1 MTEIKKTYKNYVDGK
16 YVRSESGK
24 TYTIELK
31 SESYELP
38 LTSKKDLRDAVTS
51 SKKGFDS
58 WNKLSQYNRTQI
70 IYRLSEMI
78 EGNRDSYVELLVDH
92 GLTKSTA
99 NKDIDNAINTIVWYA
114 GLADKWEQ
122 LTGNL
127 NPVDGEF
134 FNISHQEPLGVVFTL
149 NSDEVSIDKLIRSFL
164 PSLSIGCSVISFSEK
179 NAVLSL
185 KLAEDVNN
193 SDLPSGSLNLLSGD
207 FTKVFDDISRH
218 VEINALASYK
228 KLNKES
234 LKTINEN
241 ASTSVKRIFHLP
253 SEDGLSSILPFI
265 ETKTVWHPKGR

>member
-24 TYTIELK
+24 TYTIDLK

-58 WNKLSQYNRTQI
+58 WKGLSQYNKTQI
-70 IYRLSEMI
+70 IYRLSEML
-78 EGNRDSYVELLVDH
+78 EGNRDSYVDLLLEH

-99 NKDIDNAINTIVWYA
+99 NKDIDNAINTLVWYA

-134 FNISHQEPLGVVFTL
+134 FNISHQEPLGIVFTL
-149 NSDEVSIDKLIRSFL
+149 NSDEVSIDKLVRSFL
-164 PSLSIGCSVISFSEK
+164 PALSTGCSVINLSEK

-193 SDLPSGSLNLLSGD
+193 SDIPAGTLNLLSGD
-207 FTKVFDDISRH
+207 FSKVFDDVSRH
-218 VEINALASYK
+218 GEINAFASYK
-228 KLNKES
+228 KLNKEI

>member
-24 TYTIELK
+24 TYTIDLK

-58 WNKLSQYNRTQI
+58 WKGLSQYNKTQI
-70 IYRLSEMI
+70 IYRLSEML
-78 EGNRDSYVELLVDH
+78 EGNRDSYVDLLLEH

-99 NKDIDNAINTIVWYA
+99 NKDIDNAINTLVWYA

-134 FNISHQEPLGVVFTL
+134 FNISHQEPLGIVFTL
-149 NSDEVSIDKLIRSFL
+149 NSDEVSIDKLVRSFL
-164 PSLSIGCSVISFSEK
+164 PALSTGCSVINLSEK

-193 SDLPSGSLNLLSGD
+193 SDIPAGTLNLLSGD
-207 FTKVFDDISRH
+207 FSKVFDDVSRH
-218 VEINALASYK
+218 VEINAFASYK
-228 KLNKES
+228 KLNKEI

-241 ASTSVKRIFHLP
+241 ASTSVKRIFQLP

>member
-92 GLTKSTA
+92 GLTKSAA

>member
-24 TYTIELK
+24 TYTIDLK

-58 WNKLSQYNRTQI
+58 WKGLSQYNKTQI
-70 IYRLSEMI
+70 IYRLSEML
-78 EGNRDSYVELLVDH
+78 EGNRDSYVDLLLEH
-92 GLTKSTA
+92 GLTKPTA
-99 NKDIDNAINTIVWYA
+99 NKDIDNAINTLVWYA

-134 FNISHQEPLGVVFTL
+134 FNISHQEPLGIVFTL
-149 NSDEVSIDKLIRSFL
+149 NSDEVSIDKLVRSFL
-164 PSLSIGCSVISFSEK
+164 PALSTGCSVINLSEK

-193 SDLPSGSLNLLSGD
+193 SDIPAGTLNLLSGD
-207 FTKVFDDISRH
+207 FSKVFDDVSRH
-218 VEINALASYK
+218 VEINAFASYK
-228 KLNKES
+228 KLNKEI

>member
-70 IYRLSEMI
+70 IYRLSEML

-92 GLTKSTA
+92 VLTKSAA

>member
-24 TYTIELK
+24 TYTVELK

-38 LTSKKDLRDAVTS
+38 FTSKKDLRDAVTS

-70 IYRLSEMI
+70 IYRLSEML

-92 GLTKSTA
+92 GLTKSAA

>member
-24 TYTIELK
+24 TYTIDLK

-58 WNKLSQYNRTQI
+58 WKGLSQYNKTQI
-70 IYRLSEMI
+70 IYRLSEML
-78 EGNRDSYVELLVDH
+78 EGNRDSYVDLLLEH

-99 NKDIDNAINTIVWYA
+99 NKDIDNAINTLVWYA

-134 FNISHQEPLGVVFTL
+134 FNISHQEPLGIVFTL
-149 NSDEVSIDKLIRSFL
+149 NSDEVSIDKLVRSFL
-164 PSLSIGCSVISFSEK
+164 PALSTGCSVINLSEK

-193 SDLPSGSLNLLSGD
+193 SDIPAGTLNLLSGD
-207 FTKVFDDISRH
+207 LSKVFDDVSRH
-218 VEINALASYK
+218 VEINAFASYK
-228 KLNKES
+228 KLNKEI

>member
-24 TYTIELK
+24 TYTIDLK

-58 WNKLSQYNRTQI
+58 WKGLSQYNKTQI
-70 IYRLSEMI
+70 IYRLSEML
-78 EGNRDSYVELLVDH
+78 EGNRDSYVDLLLEH

-99 NKDIDNAINTIVWYA
+99 NKDIDNAINTLVWYA

-134 FNISHQEPLGVVFTL
+134 FNISHQEPLGIVFTL
-149 NSDEVSIDKLIRSFL
+149 NSDEVSIDKLVRSFL
-164 PSLSIGCSVISFSEK
+164 PALSTGCSVINLSEK

-193 SDLPSGSLNLLSGD
+193 SDIPAGTLNLLSGD
-207 FTKVFDDISRH
+207 FSKVFDDVSRH
-218 VEINALASYK
+218 VEINAFASYK
-228 KLNKES
+228 KLNKEI

-241 ASTSVKRIFHLP
+241 SSTSVKRIFHLP

>member
-38 LTSKKDLRDAVTS
+38 LISKKDLRDAVTS

-70 IYRLSEMI
+70 IYRLSEML

-92 GLTKSTA
+92 GLTKSAA

>member
-70 IYRLSEMI
+70 IYRLSEML

-92 GLTKSTA
+92 GLTKSAA

>member
-24 TYTIELK
+24 TYTIDLK

-58 WNKLSQYNRTQI
+58 WKGLSQYNKTQI
-70 IYRLSEMI
+70 IYRLSEML
-78 EGNRDSYVELLVDH
+78 EGNRDSYVDLLLEH

-99 NKDIDNAINTIVWYA
+99 NKDIDNAINTLVWYA

-134 FNISHQEPLGVVFTL
+134 FNISHQEPLGIVFTL
-149 NSDEVSIDKLIRSFL
+149 NSDEVSIDKLVRSFL
-164 PSLSIGCSVISFSEK
+164 PALSTGCSVINLSEK

-193 SDLPSGSLNLLSGD
+193 SDIPAGTLNLLSGD
-207 FTKVFDDISRH
+207 FSKVFDDVSRH
-218 VEINALASYK
+218 VEINAFASYK
-228 KLNKES
+228 KLNKEI

-241 ASTSVKRIFHLP
+241 ASTSVNRIFHLP

>member
-24 TYTIELK
+24 TYTIDLK

-58 WNKLSQYNRTQI
+58 WKGLSQYNKTQI
-70 IYRLSEMI
+70 IYRLSEML
-78 EGNRDSYVELLVDH
+78 EGNRDSYVDLLLEH

-99 NKDIDNAINTIVWYA
+99 NKDIDNAINTLVWYA

-134 FNISHQEPLGVVFTL
+134 FNISHQEPLGIVFTL
-149 NSDEVSIDKLIRSFL
+149 NSDEVSIDKLVRSFL
-164 PSLSIGCSVISFSEK
+164 PALSTGCSVINLSEK

-193 SDLPSGSLNLLSGD
+193 SDIPAGTLNLLSGD
-207 FTKVFDDISRH
+207 FSKVFDDVSRH
-218 VEINALASYK
+218 VEINAFASYK
-228 KLNKES
+228 KLNKEI
-234 LKTINEN
+234 LKAINEN

>member
-24 TYTIELK
+24 TYTIDLK

-70 IYRLSEMI
+70 IYRLSEML

-92 GLTKSTA
+92 GLTKSAA

>member
-24 TYTIELK
+24 TYTIDLK

-38 LTSKKDLRDAVTS
+38 HTSKKDLRDAVTS

-58 WNKLSQYNRTQI
+58 WKGLSQYNKTQI
-70 IYRLSEMI
+70 IYRLSEML
-78 EGNRDSYVELLVDH
+78 EGNRDSYVDLLLEH

-99 NKDIDNAINTIVWYA
+99 NKDIDNAINTLVWYA

-134 FNISHQEPLGVVFTL
+134 FNISHQEPLGIVFTL
-149 NSDEVSIDKLIRSFL
+149 NSDEVSIDKLVRSFL
-164 PSLSIGCSVISFSEK
+164 PALSTGCSVINLSEK

-193 SDLPSGSLNLLSGD
+193 SDIPAGTLNLLSGD
-207 FTKVFDDISRH
+207 FSKVFDDVSRH
-218 VEINALASYK
+218 VEINAFASYK
-228 KLNKES
+228 KLNKEI

>member
-70 IYRLSEMI
+70 IYRLSEML

-92 GLTKSTA
+92 GLTKSAA

-164 PSLSIGCSVISFSEK
+164 QSPSE
-179 NAVLSL
+179 
-185 KLAEDVNN
+185 
-193 SDLPSGSLNLLSGD
+193 LNLVRD
-207 FTKVFDDISRH
+207 
-218 VEINALASYK
+218 
-228 KLNKES
+228 KLNLVRVES
-234 LKTINEN
+234 YDLQ
-241 ASTSVKRIFHLP
+241 LP
-253 SEDGLSSILPFI
+253 VLFCIRYARYHFCSYYILIGKFF
-265 ETKTVWHPKGR
+265 KNN

>member
-70 IYRLSEMI
+70 IYRLSEML

-92 GLTKSTA
+92 GLTKSAA

-179 NAVLSL
+179 NAVLYL

>member
-24 TYTIELK
+24 TYTIDLK

-58 WNKLSQYNRTQI
+58 WKGLSQYNKTQI
-70 IYRLSEMI
+70 IYRLSEML
-78 EGNRDSYVELLVDH
+78 EGNRDSYVDLLLEH

-99 NKDIDNAINTIVWYA
+99 NKDIDNAINTLVWYA

-134 FNISHQEPLGVVFTL
+134 FNISHQEPLGIVFTL
-149 NSDEVSIDKLIRSFL
+149 NSDEVSIDKLLRSFI
-164 PSLSIGCSVISFSEK
+164 PALSTGCSVINLSEK

-193 SDLPSGSLNLLSGD
+193 SDIPAGTLNLLSGD
-207 FTKVFDDISRH
+207 FSKVFDDVSRH
-218 VEINALASYK
+218 VEINAFASYK
-228 KLNKES
+228 KLNKEI

>member
-24 TYTIELK
+24 TYTIDLK

-58 WNKLSQYNRTQI
+58 WKGLSQYNKTQI
-70 IYRLSEMI
+70 IYRLSEML
-78 EGNRDSYVELLVDH
+78 EGNRDSYVDLLLEH

-99 NKDIDNAINTIVWYA
+99 NKDIDNAINTLVWYA

-134 FNISHQEPLGVVFTL
+134 FNISHQEPLGIVFTL
-149 NSDEVSIDKLIRSFL
+149 NSDEVSIDKLVRSFL
-164 PSLSIGCSVISFSEK
+164 PALSTGCSVINLSEK

-185 KLAEDVNN
+185 KLAEDVN
-193 SDLPSGSLNLLSGD
+193 
-207 FTKVFDDISRH
+207 RH
-218 VEINALASYK
+218 VDIIAFASYK
-228 KLNKES
+228 KLNKEI

>member
-31 SESYELP
+31 SDSYELP

-58 WNKLSQYNRTQI
+58 WNGLSQYNKTQI
-70 IYRLSEMI
+70 IYRLSEML
-78 EGNRDSYVELLVDH
+78 EGNRDSYVDLLLEH

-99 NKDIDNAINTIVWYA
+99 NKDIDNAINTLVWYA

-134 FNISHQEPLGVVFTL
+134 FNISHQEPLGIVFTL
-149 NSDEVSIDKLIRSFL
+149 NSDEVSIDKLVRSFL
-164 PSLSIGCSVISFSEK
+164 PALSTGCSVINLSEK

-193 SDLPSGSLNLLSGD
+193 SDIPAGTLNLLSGD
-207 FTKVFDDISRH
+207 FSKVFDDVSRH
-218 VEINALASYK
+218 VEINAFASYK
-228 KLNKES
+228 KLNKEI

>member
-24 TYTIELK
+24 TYTIDLK

-51 SKKGFDS
+51 SKKGYDS
-58 WNKLSQYNRTQI
+58 WKGLSQYNKTQI
-70 IYRLSEMI
+70 IYRLSEML
-78 EGNRDSYVELLVDH
+78 EGNRDSYVDLLLEH

-99 NKDIDNAINTIVWYA
+99 NKDIDNAINTLVWYA

-134 FNISHQEPLGVVFTL
+134 FNISHQEPLGIVFTL
-149 NSDEVSIDKLIRSFL
+149 NSDEVSIDKLVRSFL
-164 PSLSIGCSVISFSEK
+164 PALSTGCSVINLSEK

-193 SDLPSGSLNLLSGD
+193 SDIPAGTLNLLSGD
-207 FTKVFDDISRH
+207 FSKVFDDVSRH
-218 VEINALASYK
+218 VEINAFASYK
-228 KLNKES
+228 KLNKEI

>member
-24 TYTIELK
+24 TYTIDLK

-58 WNKLSQYNRTQI
+58 WKGLSQYNKTQI
-70 IYRLSEMI
+70 IYRLSEML
-78 EGNRDSYVELLVDH
+78 EVNRDSYVDLLLEH

-99 NKDIDNAINTIVWYA
+99 NKDIDNAINTLVWYA

-134 FNISHQEPLGVVFTL
+134 FNISHQEPLGIVFTL
-149 NSDEVSIDKLIRSFL
+149 NSDEVSIDKLVRSFL
-164 PSLSIGCSVISFSEK
+164 PALSTGCSVINLSEK

-193 SDLPSGSLNLLSGD
+193 SDIPAGTLNLLSGD
-207 FTKVFDDISRH
+207 FSKVFDDVSRH
-218 VEINALASYK
+218 VEINAFASYK
-228 KLNKES
+228 KLNKEI

>member
-24 TYTIELK
+24 TYTIDLK

-58 WNKLSQYNRTQI
+58 WNGLSQYNKTQI
-70 IYRLSEMI
+70 IYRLSEML
-78 EGNRDSYVELLVDH
+78 EGNRDSYIDLLLEH

-99 NKDIDNAINTIVWYA
+99 NKDIDNAINTLVWYA

-134 FNISHQEPLGVVFTL
+134 FNISHQEPLGIVFTL
-149 NSDEVSIDKLIRSFL
+149 NSDEFSIDKLVRSFL
-164 PSLSIGCSVISFSEK
+164 PALSTGCSVVNLSEK

-193 SDLPSGSLNLLSGD
+193 SDIPAGTLNLLSGD
-207 FTKVFDDISRH
+207 FSKVFDDVSRH
-218 VEINALASYK
+218 VEINAFASYK
-228 KLNKES
+228 KLNKEI

>member
-70 IYRLSEMI
+70 IYRLSEML

-92 GLTKSTA
+92 GLTKSAA

-134 FNISHQEPLGVVFTL
+134 FNISNQEPLGVVFTL

>member
-24 TYTIELK
+24 TYSIDLK

-58 WNKLSQYNRTQI
+58 WKGLSQYNKTQI
-70 IYRLSEMI
+70 IYRLSEML
-78 EGNRDSYVELLVDH
+78 EGNRDSYVDLLLEH

-99 NKDIDNAINTIVWYA
+99 NKDIDNAINTLVWYA

-134 FNISHQEPLGVVFTL
+134 FNISHQEPLGIVFTL
-149 NSDEVSIDKLIRSFL
+149 NSDEVSIDKLVRSFL
-164 PSLSIGCSVISFSEK
+164 PALSTGCSVINLSEK

-193 SDLPSGSLNLLSGD
+193 SDIPAGTLNLLSGD
-207 FTKVFDDISRH
+207 FSKVFDDVSRH
-218 VEINALASYK
+218 VEINAFASYK
-228 KLNKES
+228 KLNKEI

>member
-24 TYTIELK
+24 TYTIDLK

-58 WNKLSQYNRTQI
+58 WNGLSQYNKTQI
-70 IYRLSEMI
+70 IYRLSEML
-78 EGNRDSYVELLVDH
+78 EGNRDSYVDLLLEH

-99 NKDIDNAINTIVWYA
+99 NKDIDNAINTLVWYA

-134 FNISHQEPLGVVFTL
+134 FNISHQEPLGIVFTL
-149 NSDEVSIDKLIRSFL
+149 NSDEVSIDKLVRSFL
-164 PSLSIGCSVISFSEK
+164 PALSTGCSVINLSEK

-193 SDLPSGSLNLLSGD
+193 SDIPAGTLNLLSGD
-207 FTKVFDDISRH
+207 FSKVFDDVSRH
-218 VEINALASYK
+218 VEINGFASYK
-228 KLNKES
+228 KLNKEI

>member
-24 TYTIELK
+24 TYTIDLK

-58 WNKLSQYNRTQI
+58 WKGLSQYNKTQI
-70 IYRLSEMI
+70 IYRLSEML
-78 EGNRDSYVELLVDH
+78 EGNRDSYVDLLLEH
-92 GLTKSTA
+92 ALTKSTA
-99 NKDIDNAINTIVWYA
+99 NKDIDNAINTLVWYA

-134 FNISHQEPLGVVFTL
+134 FNISHQEPLGIVFTL
-149 NSDEVSIDKLIRSFL
+149 NSDEVSIDKLVRSFL
-164 PSLSIGCSVISFSEK
+164 PALSTGCSVINLSEK

-193 SDLPSGSLNLLSGD
+193 SDIPAGTLNLLSGD
-207 FTKVFDDISRH
+207 FSKVFDDVSRH
-218 VEINALASYK
+218 VEINAFASYK
-228 KLNKES
+228 KLNKEI

>member
-24 TYTIELK
+24 TYTIDLK

-58 WNKLSQYNRTQI
+58 WKGLSQYNKTQI
-70 IYRLSEMI
+70 IYRLSEML
-78 EGNRDSYVELLVDH
+78 EGNRDSYVDLLLEH

-99 NKDIDNAINTIVWYA
+99 NKDIDNAINTLVWYA

-134 FNISHQEPLGVVFTL
+134 FNISHQEPLGIVFTL
-149 NSDEVSIDKLIRSFL
+149 NSDEVSFDKLVRSFL
-164 PSLSIGCSVISFSEK
+164 PALSTGCSVINLSEK

-193 SDLPSGSLNLLSGD
+193 SDIPAGTLNLLSGD
-207 FTKVFDDISRH
+207 FSKVFDDVSRH
-218 VEINALASYK
+218 VEINAFASYK
-228 KLNKES
+228 KLNKEI

>member
-70 IYRLSEMI
+70 IYRLSEML

-92 GLTKSTA
+92 GLTKSAA

-207 FTKVFDDISRH
+207 FTKVFDDISKH

>member
-24 TYTIELK
+24 TYTIDLK

-58 WNKLSQYNRTQI
+58 WKGLSQYNKTQI
-70 IYRLSEMI
+70 IYRLSEML
-78 EGNRDSYVELLVDH
+78 EGNRDSYVELLLEH

-99 NKDIDNAINTIVWYA
+99 NKDIDNAINTLVWYA

-134 FNISHQEPLGVVFTL
+134 FNISHQEPLGIVFTL
-149 NSDEVSIDKLIRSFL
+149 NSDEVSIDKLVRSFL
-164 PSLSIGCSVISFSEK
+164 PALSTGCSVINLSEK

-193 SDLPSGSLNLLSGD
+193 SDIPAGTLNLLSGD
-207 FTKVFDDISRH
+207 FSKVFDDVSRH
-218 VEINALASYK
+218 VEINAFASYK
-228 KLNKES
+228 KLNKEI

>member
-24 TYTIELK
+24 TYTIDLK

-58 WNKLSQYNRTQI
+58 WKGLSQYNTTQI
-70 IYRLSEMI
+70 IYRLSEML
-78 EGNRDSYVELLVDH
+78 EGNRDSYVDLLLEH

-99 NKDIDNAINTIVWYA
+99 NKDIDNAINTLVWYA

-134 FNISHQEPLGVVFTL
+134 FNISHQEPLGIVFTL
-149 NSDEVSIDKLIRSFL
+149 NSDEVSIDKLVRSFL
-164 PSLSIGCSVISFSEK
+164 PALSTGCSVINLSEK

-193 SDLPSGSLNLLSGD
+193 SDIPAGTLNLLSGD
-207 FTKVFDDISRH
+207 FSKVFDDVSRH
-218 VEINALASYK
+218 VEINAFASYK
-228 KLNKES
+228 KLNKEI

>member
-24 TYTIELK
+24 TYTIDLK

-51 SKKGFDS
+51 SKKGFNS
-58 WNKLSQYNRTQI
+58 WKGLSQYNKTQI
-70 IYRLSEMI
+70 IYRLSEML
-78 EGNRDSYVELLVDH
+78 EGNRDSYVDLLLEH

-99 NKDIDNAINTIVWYA
+99 NKDIDNAINTLVWYA

-134 FNISHQEPLGVVFTL
+134 FNISHQEPLGIVFTL
-149 NSDEVSIDKLIRSFL
+149 NSDEVSIDKLVRSFL
-164 PSLSIGCSVISFSEK
+164 PALSTGCSVINLSEK

-193 SDLPSGSLNLLSGD
+193 SDIPAGTLNLLSGD
-207 FTKVFDDISRH
+207 FSKVFDDVSRH
-218 VEINALASYK
+218 VEINAIASYK
-228 KLNKES
+228 KLNKEI

>member
-24 TYTIELK
+24 TYTIDLK

-58 WNKLSQYNRTQI
+58 WNGLSQYHKTQI
-70 IYRLSEMI
+70 IYRLSEML
-78 EGNRDSYVELLVDH
+78 EGNRDSYVDLLLEH

-99 NKDIDNAINTIVWYA
+99 NKDIDNAINTLVWYA

-134 FNISHQEPLGVVFTL
+134 FNISHQEPLGIVFTL
-149 NSDEVSIDKLIRSFL
+149 NSDEVSIDKLVRSFL
-164 PSLSIGCSVISFSEK
+164 PALSTGCSVINLSEK

-193 SDLPSGSLNLLSGD
+193 SDIPAGTLNLLSGD
-207 FTKVFDDISRH
+207 FSKVFDDVSRH
-218 VEINALASYK
+218 VEINAFASYK
-228 KLNKES
+228 KLNKEI

>member
-24 TYTIELK
+24 TYTIDLK

-58 WNKLSQYNRTQI
+58 WNGLSQYNKTQI
-70 IYRLSEMI
+70 IYRLSEML
-78 EGNRDSYVELLVDH
+78 EGNRDSYIDLLLEH

-99 NKDIDNAINTIVWYA
+99 NKDIDNAINTLVWYA

-134 FNISHQEPLGVVFTL
+134 FNISHQEPLGIVFTL
-149 NSDEVSIDKLIRSFL
+149 NSDEVSIDKLVRSFL
-164 PSLSIGCSVISFSEK
+164 PALSTGCSVINLSEK

-193 SDLPSGSLNLLSGD
+193 SDIPAGTLNLLSGD
-207 FTKVFDDISRH
+207 FSKVFDDVSRH
-218 VEINALASYK
+218 VEINAFASYK
-228 KLNKES
+228 KLNKEI

>member
-24 TYTIELK
+24 TYTIDLK

-58 WNKLSQYNRTQI
+58 WKGLSQYNKTQI
-70 IYRLSEMI
+70 IYRLSEML
-78 EGNRDSYVELLVDH
+78 EGNRDSYVELLLEH
-92 GLTKSTA
+92 CLTKSTA
-99 NKDIDNAINTIVWYA
+99 NKDIDNAINTLVWYA

-134 FNISHQEPLGVVFTL
+134 FNISHQEPLGIVFTL
-149 NSDEVSIDKLIRSFL
+149 NSDEVSIDKLVRSFL
-164 PSLSIGCSVISFSEK
+164 PALSTGCSVINLSEK

-193 SDLPSGSLNLLSGD
+193 SDIPAGTLNLLSGD
-207 FTKVFDDISRH
+207 FSKVFDDVSRH
-218 VEINALASYK
+218 VEINAFASYK
-228 KLNKES
+228 KLNKEI

>member
-24 TYTIELK
+24 TYTIDLK

-58 WNKLSQYNRTQI
+58 WKGLSQYNKTQI
-70 IYRLSEMI
+70 IYRLSEML
-78 EGNRDSYVELLVDH
+78 EGNRDSYVDLLLEH

-99 NKDIDNAINTIVWYA
+99 NKDIDNAINTLVWYA

-134 FNISHQEPLGVVFTL
+134 FNISHQEPLGIVFTL
-149 NSDEVSIDKLIRSFL
+149 NSDEVSIDKLVRSFL
-164 PSLSIGCSVISFSEK
+164 PALSTGCSVIYLSEK

-193 SDLPSGSLNLLSGD
+193 SDIPAGTLNLLSGD
-207 FTKVFDDISRH
+207 FSKVFDDVSRH
-218 VEINALASYK
+218 VEINAFASYK
-228 KLNKES
+228 KLNKEI